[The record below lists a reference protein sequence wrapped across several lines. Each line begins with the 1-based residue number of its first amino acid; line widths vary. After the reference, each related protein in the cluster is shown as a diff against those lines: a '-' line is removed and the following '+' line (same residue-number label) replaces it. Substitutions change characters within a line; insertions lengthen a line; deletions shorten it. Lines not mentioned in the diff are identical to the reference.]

1 MTTLRIGL
9 AMALIALCGCST
21 HYYEVRG
28 GNIDIYLKQE
38 NAREVHFV
46 ASLNHF
52 RPRPSLRLDG
62 DTWVNRVKAG
72 SEFRYFY
79 LIDGEVFLPDCKY
92 KENDDF
98 GSQNCIFAPDA

>member
-1 MTTLRIGL
+1 MLFRSGD
-9 AMALIALCGCST
+9 A
-21 HYYEVRG
+21 H
-28 GNIDIYLKQE
+28 K
-38 NAREVHFV
+38 VHFV
-46 ASLNHF
+46 SSLNHF

-72 SEFRYFY
+72 AEFRYFY
-79 LIDGEVFLPDCKY
+79 IIDGEVFLPDCKY

>member
-1 MTTLRIGL
+1 MSALRIGL
-9 AMALIALCGCST
+9 TILLIALCGCST
-21 HYYEVRG
+21 HYYEVQG
-28 GNIDIYLKQE
+28 NNIDIYLKQE

-79 LIDGEVFLPDCKY
+79 IIDGEVFLPDCKY

-98 GSQNCIFAPDA
+98 GSQNCIFPPDA